1 MTATFDGELTA
12 PGTTGL
18 GSEAVVHGMLA
29 TLAEVLDRLDSR
41 LAGLETAVARQG
53 AEHRT
58 AEDAVGDRLRAPLA
72 AIEAR
77 LGEVEARVARPDT
90 SALETQLAAVVDRV
104 AHLHEAVNRSR
115 GEATVAVEQV
125 GDSLVERLTGLEG
138 ALASFGAV
146 RLHGTDDMPGL
157 EDVLERLARL
167 ESLMQQQLSDQE
179 ARGARLAAEVQSV
192 LGSGMERLLTHAGA
206 ADELRSSDLRSSLQ
220 RLTEVASAVDGIGTA
235 VTEVHEQL
243 ARLTAEE
250 RMRPLVNAL
259 ETTALEQRESM
270 AELQTALVRRI
281 DGRTSAL
288 ARLVDGNGDLVP
300 LLQKLGA
307 ALDEQDA
314 RSRELAD
321 AVRGVPGAVEEQLG
335 SLREDLEQTVT
346 GLTRRQSATLKL
358 LERLGA
364 ELGDEHRR
372 LETVQSLCQ
381 SVASAVEQQAAVGG
395 RVAELVLETRSV
407 MRSDV
412 ERLESTVQLEA
423 VKGRQQDQ
431 ARLAQ
436 VAAGVTDVVE
446 REAAL
451 VAQRVAALVGTV
463 ESVRAALHT
472 QALPVLED

>member
-1 MTATFDGELTA
+1 MCTVTATFDGELTA

-18 GSEAVVHGMLA
+18 GSEAVVHGMLG

-41 LAGLETAVARQG
+41 LAGLET
-53 AEHRT
+53 
-58 AEDAVGDRLRAPLA
+58 RLC
-72 AIEAR
+72 
-77 LGEVEARVARPDT
+77 EVEAGIARPDT
-90 SALETQLAAVVDRV
+90 SALESQLAAVVDRV
-104 AHLHEAVNRSR
+104 AHLHESVNRSR
-115 GEATVAVEQV
+115 GEATLAVEQV
-125 GDSLVERLTGLEG
+125 GDALVERLTGLEG
-138 ALASFGAV
+138 ALASLGAV
-146 RLHGTDDMPGL
+146 RLHGTDDVPGL
-157 EDVLERLARL
+157 EDVLDRLARL

-206 ADELRSSDLRSSLQ
+206 ADEMRTADLRSSLQ
-220 RLTEVASAVDGIGTA
+220 RLGEVASAVDAIGTT
-235 VTEVHEQL
+235 VTELHEQVG
-243 ARLTAEE
+243 RLTAED
-250 RMRPLVNAL
+250 RMRPLVAAL
-259 ETTALEQRESM
+259 ETTALEHREAM

-288 ARLVDGNGDLVP
+288 ARLVDGNGDLGP
-300 LLQKLGA
+300 LLQKLSA
-307 ALDEQDA
+307 ALEEQDA
-314 RSRELAD
+314 RGREVVE
-321 AVRGVPGAVEEQLG
+321 AVQGVPEAVEGQLG
-335 SLREDLEQTVT
+335 SLRDDLEQTVT
-346 GLTRRQSATLKL
+346 ALSRRQSATLKL

-372 LETVQSLCQ
+372 LETVQGLCQ

-436 VAAGVTDVVE
+436 VAADVTDVVE

-451 VAQRVAALVGTV
+451 VAQRVAALAGTV
-463 ESVRAALHT
+463 ESVRTALHS
-472 QALPVLED
+472 QAIPVLEG

>member
-1 MTATFDGELTA
+1 MTGVTATFDASPTS
-12 PGTTGL
+12 PG
-18 GSEAVVHGMLA
+18 SDVVAHGMLA
-29 TLAEVLDRLDSR
+29 TLAEVLDRLDGR
-41 LAGLETAVARQG
+41 LAGLET
-53 AEHRT
+53 
-58 AEDAVGDRLRAPLA
+58 RLAD
-72 AIEAR
+72 
-77 LGEVEARVARPDT
+77 VEEGIARPDT

-115 GEATVAVEQV
+115 GEATMAAEHV
-125 GDSLVERLTGLEG
+125 GDTVVERLTGLEG
-138 ALASFGAV
+138 ALASLGAV
-146 RLHGTDDMPGL
+146 RMHGTDDVPGL
-157 EDVLERLARL
+157 EDVLERLARV
-167 ESLMQQQLSDQE
+167 ESLLQQQLSDQE
-179 ARGARLAAEVQSV
+179 ARGARLAAEMQAV

-206 ADELRSSDLRSSLQ
+206 ADDLLTSDLRSSVH

-235 VTEVHEQL
+235 VVELHEQVG
-243 ARLTAEE
+243 RLTAEE
-250 RMRPLVNAL
+250 RMRPLVAAL
-259 ETTALEQRESM
+259 ETAASENREAM

-288 ARLVDGNGDLVP
+288 ARLVDGNVDLAP
-300 LLQKLGA
+300 LLEKLGA
-307 ALDEQDA
+307 ALEEQDA
-314 RSRELAD
+314 RGREVVE
-321 AVRGVPGAVEEQLG
+321 AVRAVPGAVQEHLG
-335 SLREDLEQTVT
+335 SLREDVAQTVT
-346 GLTRRQSATLKL
+346 GLIRRQSATLKL

-446 REAAL
+446 RETAL
-451 VAQRVAALVGTV
+451 VAQRVAALAGTV
-463 ESVRAALHT
+463 DSVRAALHS
-472 QALPVLED
+472 QAIPVLGD

>member
-18 GSEAVVHGMLA
+18 GSEAVVHGILA

-41 LAGLETAVARQG
+41 LAGLET
-53 AEHRT
+53 
-58 AEDAVGDRLRAPLA
+58 
-72 AIEAR
+72 R
-77 LGEVEARVARPDT
+77 LGDVEAGVARPDT

-146 RLHGTDDMPGL
+146 RLHGTDDVPGL
-157 EDVLERLARL
+157 GDVLERLARL

-206 ADELRSSDLRSSLQ
+206 ADEMRSSDLRSSLQ

-235 VTEVHEQL
+235 VTELHEQL

-288 ARLVDGNGDLVP
+288 ARLVDGNGDLAP

-314 RSRELAD
+314 HSRELAD
-321 AVRGVPGAVEEQLG
+321 AVRGVPGAVQQQLG

-472 QALPVLED
+472 QATLPVLED